1 MGIGKA
7 RFRAKKKIQALDM
20 GLEEEELRERVGGLE
35 RELEVVSTSPFHL
48 FLYCADGVGWM

>member
-35 RELEVVSTSPFHL
+35 RELEAVSTSPFHL